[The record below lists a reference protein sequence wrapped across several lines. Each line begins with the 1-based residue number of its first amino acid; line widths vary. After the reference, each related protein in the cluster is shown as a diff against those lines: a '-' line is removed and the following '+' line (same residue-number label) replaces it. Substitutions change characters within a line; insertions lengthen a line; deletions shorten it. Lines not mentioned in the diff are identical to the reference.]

1 MAICTWTIL
10 RYSCWQ
16 DILKDTST
24 DMSSSGVEVKNY
36 LGSRTT
42 ILCQIIDALTVE
54 VVESYFTWLSFVA
67 DSTIT
72 VVSVNILQ
80 SILIR
85 FITSEFYAVIAHVV

>member
-1 MAICTWTIL
+1 MGLRSRIIL
-10 RYSCWQ
+10 
-16 DILKDTST
+16 
-24 DMSSSGVEVKNY
+24 EVVLY
-36 LGSRTT
+36 
-42 ILCQIIDALTVE
+42 QIIDALTVE